1 MKRFLFIICIISIFS
16 FSIHVSAKD
25 VQVFFIT
32 EGGSTNTSGFKII
45 DDYVN
50 KTDGTYCA
58 TYKSNGTIKTLN
70 SINGASFSIYKSGT
84 NLVSGR
90 EWYTYNYSNNK
101 LYYFNQSKSYNIDE
115 VLQKLSMSGDSYPVI
130 SLFAHWNGDGVD
142 GGTDMVGTSNSST
155 NIAKVK
161 AISISGSNKIS
172 KGKSTTLKV
181 TYKPSNAKKET
192 ITWSSSNK
200 KIASVNSS
208 GKVTGISKGTV
219 TITAKT
225 SSGKSAT
232 FKVAIVDNVVHKVKI
247 SFHMNGGKFIVSPS
261 ASLSSSGNSVVWKK
275 NNFKFVQEI
284 LYGEKTG
291 SSGLPNYNNFN
302 CINVVKDG
310 YVAKEGAEWNTKTD
324 GSGKSYSDKKV
335 YKASD
340 FCDAKDKDCSVT
352 LYVNWT
358 KDASSN
364 LKLDKEVVNISKG
377 NSVQVVANKKT
388 TLVWSVLDPK
398 IAKVN
403 NGKITGL
410 SEGTTIVY
418 VKEKENSHNLKKVYV
433 NVSDDVTKKIT
444 SSKIAHFYF
453 LDVVPNSDSF
463 VVESNG
469 HYGLIDM
476 GFDPNRK
483 DIVKKIRKT
492 GAKKLDFV
500 ILTHAHADHMGCYR
514 EVFDNFKIGKL
525 YMHNVLK
532 DENYVKL
539 HGKETN
545 EVSKNY
551 RNVINY
557 ANNKGISI
565 CDAKEAVCQ
574 KFQLGDINFKLYN
587 TDFHD
592 PKVLLSH
599 DDYLKHFARFENAN
613 SVTAVANIYGRRV
626 YFAGDIGDYFSQ
638 KSESI
643 ASKQVGDIDVYKAS
657 HHGYSVYN
665 NNQKSL
671 NYLKAEYAIITYKKT
686 INTTEVLKRL
696 RKANKN
702 YKKEY
707 FISNGK
713 ITLKIDSN
721 GKMTFSQD

>member
-1 MKRFLFIICIISIFS
+1 MKNIIKIFIVILIFS
-16 FSIHVSAKD
+16 FVQVSAKD
-25 VQVFFIT
+25 VQIFFIT
-32 EGGSTNTSGFKII
+32 EGGSTSTSGFKIV

-50 KTDGTYCA
+50 RNDGTYCA

-70 SINGASFSIYKSGT
+70 SINGYSFSIYKKGT
-84 NLVSGR
+84 NLVSGK

-101 LYYFNQSKSYNIDE
+101 LYYFNQRKSYNVGE
-115 VLQKLSMSGDSYPVI
+115 VLQKLSISGDPYPVI
-130 SLFAHWNGDGVD
+130 SLFAHWKGDGVD
-142 GGTDMVGTSNSST
+142 GGVDIGSASNSST
-155 NIAKVK
+155 IVK
-161 AISISGSNKIS
+161 TKSISLSGSSKVT

-200 KIASVNSS
+200 KIATVKS
-208 GKVTGISKGTV
+208 GKVTGVSKGTA

-225 SSGKSAT
+225 SSGKKAT
-232 FKVAIVDNVVHKVKI
+232 FKVTIVEEVVHKVKI
-247 SFHMNGGKFIVSPS
+247 SFNMNGGKFIVSS
-261 ASLSSSGNSVVWKK
+261 SSSLSSSGNSVVWKK
-275 NNFKFVQEI
+275 NNSKFVQEI

-340 FCDAKDKDCSVT
+340 FCNADNKDCSVI

-364 LKLDKEVVNISKG
+364 IKLDKEVVNISKG
-377 NSVQVVANKKT
+377 KSVQVNANKKT
-388 TLVWSVLDPK
+388 TLVWSVLNPK

-433 NVSDDVTKKIT
+433 NVSADVTKKNT

-476 GFDPNRK
+476 GFDSNRK

-514 EVFDNFKIGKL
+514 EVFDNFKIDKL
-525 YMHNVLK
+525 YMHNVFK

-551 RNVINY
+551 RDVINY
-557 ANNKGISI
+557 ANKKGISI
-565 CDAKEAVCQ
+565 CDAKEVVCQ

-592 PKVLLSH
+592 PKILLSH

-613 SVTAVANIYGRRV
+613 SVTAVANIPSAV
-626 YFAGDIGDYFSQ
+626 TSM
-638 KSESI
+638 
-643 ASKQVGDIDVYKAS
+643 
-657 HHGYSVYN
+657 
-665 NNQKSL
+665 
-671 NYLKAEYAIITYKKT
+671 
-686 INTTEVLKRL
+686 
-696 RKANKN
+696 
-702 YKKEY
+702 
-707 FISNGK
+707 NG
-713 ITLKIDSN
+713 
-721 GKMTFSQD
+721 